1 MLWAGTISFI
11 LVFPLRSRG
20 NSRRMQRRRVL
31 HRLDDFDVAGAAAN
45 IAAERV
51 ADLVVGR
58 PRIAP
63 QQSRRRHDESRR
75 AITALRAELFVKAAL
90 HRGEMAVGHERF
102 DGVDAAA
109 VD

>member
-20 NSRRMQRRRVL
+20 ESRRVQRSGML
-31 HRLDDFDVAGAAAN
+31 HRFDDFDVAGAAADV
-45 IAAERV
+45 AAERV
-51 ADLVVGR
+51 ADFVVGR

-75 AITALRAELFVKAAL
+75 AIAALRPELFVKTAL
-90 HRGEMAVGHERF
+90 HGGEVTVRRQGF
-102 DGVDAAA
+102 DGVDA
-109 VD
+109 